1 MGGAEGVRGGSQENG
16 LGPTAG
22 LSYCGSLDAGPMS
35 PAEVGGQ
42 VPYTHKMGSVSWLNE
57 RDMFIPHLWA
67 LHEF

>member
-1 MGGAEGVRGGSQENG
+1 MGGRGPRKMGWDPR
-16 LGPTAG
+16 LAG

-57 RDMFIPHLWA
+57 RNMFIPHLWA
-67 LHEF
+67 PHEF